1 MYLKKKWFTILF
13 TIIAISILTACG
25 DSGETGGGTSQDAG
39 VVQENSYD
47 FMPLSDA
54 LEKYSLWF
62 KVEGDPYELTRNSV
76 IDDIF
81 VFENDTVKQYR
92 VRWLK
97 LEDVIDMSDDEI
109 IEAVIDRLHE
119 NNEDYEEPEPIEY
132 TLDITLDAVG
142 KDTEYINVET
152 IPETVF
158 SVINETAFQT
168 IFDTPFSGLVYN
180 QEDRSDWDEHIITR
194 VEDESILFTLDDSNT
209 QKSNVTIENTE
220 IGKLRKEYNEKLEEE
235 RRIAREESITPE
247 ERYMSSCAFC
257 HGSDL
262 SGAGGPQL
270 SNIGSK
276 LSEEE
281 IYDIIVNGKGAMP
294 GGTAEN
300 DKAALQ
306 LAEWLSEMK

>member
-1 MYLKKKWFTILF
+1 
-13 TIIAISILTACG
+13 
-25 DSGETGGGTSQDAG
+25 
-39 VVQENSYD
+39 
-47 FMPLSDA
+47 MPLSDA

-81 VFENDTVKQYR
+81 VFEKDTVKQYR

-168 IFDTPFSGLVYN
+168 IFDTHFSGLVYN
-180 QEDRSDWDEHIITR
+180 QEDRLDWDEHIITR